1 MFSALYVL
9 HLTPLEEI
17 NNFLWFYFEF
27 EFAKIVFAN
36 QNTLEC
42 LKILCDLFT
51 HIITFFKKM
60 VFLTCSHVP
69 TTKYR
74 ATQLV

>member
-1 MFSALYVL
+1 MFSALYIL

-27 EFAKIVFAN
+27 AKPVFAN

-42 LKILCDLFT
+42 LKILC
-51 HIITFFKKM
+51 
-60 VFLTCSHVP
+60 VTCSHNYFFQENGLLNLQSRP
-69 TTKYR
+69 DNKI
-74 ATQLV
+74 